1 MEVDILGIDLAKRVF
16 QLHGA
21 DRRGHA
27 LHRSKVARAALMD
40 AVRQLQPKMIAMEAC
55 SSAHHW
61 GRQFMEMGID
71 VKLIS
76 PHYVKPFVK
85 TNKNDRNDA
94 EAIVEAA
101 CRPNM
106 NFVPVKS
113 VEQQD
118 IQAVHR
124 VRELLMHQRTALIN
138 QVRGLLAERGITIA
152 RSPGAFKK
160 SLPAILEEPK
170 GELTSFCQ
178 TLLLMALERF
188 RVIEAQIV
196 QAEGWIE
203 SLMKQSALCQK
214 IAAIP
219 GVGAMTATA
228 MVAAVGD
235 AKAFKNGR
243 HLAAWIGLV
252 PRQNSSGGKSRL
264 LGISKRGDAYLRTL
278 LIHGARSVLIRVA
291 CKQDARSV
299 WLQELIA
306 RRGYNRAT
314 VALANKNARIIQSVL
329 SGNDNYQ
336 PLAATG
342 Q

>member
-1 MEVDILGIDLAKRVF
+1 MDVDILGIDLAKRVF

-21 DRRGHA
+21 DRRGRA
-27 LHRSKVARAALMD
+27 LYRAKVTRSELVET
-40 AVRQLQPKMIAMEAC
+40 VRRLQPRTIAMEAC

-61 GRQFMEMGID
+61 ARQFQALGVE
-71 VKLIS
+71 VKLVS

-101 CRPNM
+101 CRPSM

-118 IQAVHR
+118 IQVIHR
-124 VRELLMHQRTALIN
+124 TRELLVHQRTALIN
-138 QVRGLLAERGITIA
+138 QVRGLLAERGFTVG
-152 RSPGAFKK
+152 RSPAAFKK
-160 SLPAILEEPK
+160 SAPEILAEAQ
-170 GELTSFCQ
+170 GELTERCQ
-178 TLLLMALERF
+178 TLLRMALEGF
-188 RVIEAQIV
+188 HAIEAQI
-196 QAEGWIE
+196 AKTEGWLE
-203 SLMKQSALCQK
+203 AVMKQSTLCQK

-219 GVGAMTATA
+219 GVGVMTATA

-252 PRQNSSGGKSRL
+252 PQQHSSGGKSRL

-291 CKQDARSV
+291 CRKDARSV
-299 WLQELIA
+299 WLQELIS

-329 SGNDNYQ
+329 SGSDGYR
-336 PLAATG
+336 PSMVTA
-342 Q
+342 